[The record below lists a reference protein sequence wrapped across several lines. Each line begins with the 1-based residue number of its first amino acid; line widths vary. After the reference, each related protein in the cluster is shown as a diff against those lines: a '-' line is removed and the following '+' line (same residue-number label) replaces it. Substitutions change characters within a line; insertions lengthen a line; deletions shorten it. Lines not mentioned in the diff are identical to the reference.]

1 MIAAVEGKEN
11 RFISQYGNATVGKK
25 TSVTPAKAAVV
36 APVVSVQKESSIK
49 AQATKKAEFSC
60 EPKKTCGQMSS
71 CAEAKFQLKNCGNHS
86 IDGDGDGKP
95 CASICK

>member
-1 MIAAVEGKEN
+1 M
-11 RFISQYGNATVGKK
+11 GKK

-36 APVVSVQKESSIK
+36 APVASVQKESSIK

-71 CAEAKFQLKNCGNHS
+71 CAEAKFQLKNCGNS
-86 IDGDGDGKP
+86 KIDRDGDGKP